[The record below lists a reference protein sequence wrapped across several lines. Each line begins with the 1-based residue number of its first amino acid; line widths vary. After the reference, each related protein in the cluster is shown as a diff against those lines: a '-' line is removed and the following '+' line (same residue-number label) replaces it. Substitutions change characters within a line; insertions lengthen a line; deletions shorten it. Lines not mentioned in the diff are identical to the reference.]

1 MAKLI
6 GKTYAQALFE
16 VAEEVDK
23 IQQFK
28 EELNSIYEIFDKEKE
43 FKIIFEHPK
52 LSKNEKKDIINSVFK
67 GRVAQEILNLI
78 YIVIDKGR
86 EKYLMDIIEEYIE
99 LSNEKQGIIEAQAIT
114 AVPLDEEEKL
124 RLQNKLSEKLGKTV
138 ILENIVDEGI
148 IGGVLVKIQDKI
160 IDASIKGQ
168 LDRIQKNLKDIRVT
182 KIGVSKK

>member
-28 EELNSIYEIFDKEKE
+28 EELNSIYKIFDKERE

-52 LSKNEKKDIINSVFK
+52 LSKDEKKDIINSVFK
-67 GRVAQEILNLI
+67 GKVAQEILNLI

-86 EKYLMDIIEEYIE
+86 ERYLMDIIEEYIR

-114 AVPLDEEEKL
+114 AVPLNEEEKL
-124 RLQNKLSEKLGKTV
+124 KLQNKLSEKLGKNV
-138 ILENIVDEGI
+138 ILKNIVDTDI

-168 LDRIQKNLKDIRVT
+168 LDKIQKSLKDIRVT
-182 KIGVSKK
+182 KIGVSKE